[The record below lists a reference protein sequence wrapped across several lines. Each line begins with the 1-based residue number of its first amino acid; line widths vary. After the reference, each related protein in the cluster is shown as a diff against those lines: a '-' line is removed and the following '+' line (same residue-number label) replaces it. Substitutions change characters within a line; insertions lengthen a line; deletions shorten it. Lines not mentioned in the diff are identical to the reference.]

1 MAKAKVFRK
10 SALRPRQVIVAN
22 NLVYCKSFEGNC
34 LVVDRTGEGKSL
46 ILLLAAVMVG
56 GITLGSIPLLA
67 LTANQMTKLKE
78 VISDH
83 PLFIRAI
90 ANINCSLI

>member
-56 GITLGSIPLLA
+56 GITLVIIPLLA

-78 VISDH
+78 AISDH

-90 ANINCSLI
+90 GNINRSLI